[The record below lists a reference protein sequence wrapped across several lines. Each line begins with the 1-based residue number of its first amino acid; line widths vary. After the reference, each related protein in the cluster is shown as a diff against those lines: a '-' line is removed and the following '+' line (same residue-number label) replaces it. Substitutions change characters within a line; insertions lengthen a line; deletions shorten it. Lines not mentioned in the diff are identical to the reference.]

1 MPHPGEEISPPA
13 AGFLTPQLTREG
25 FLYWICLAAV
35 LLLLV
40 LLGVIG
46 LNLGGMAWESRWF
59 RRLSLLGVVLIT
71 GLLVASWFLL
81 TGQVRERRQAEKQLL
96 EYQEQLQYLASQL
109 SLAEE
114 RERRRLAVF
123 LHDHIGQKL
132 AIASIKLG
140 QVQACL
146 EQGNGPA
153 LAAQLEE
160 LRQLLKETIQ
170 ETKSVTFQISSPIL
184 HELGLE
190 AALEWQT
197 EEIQQKHGLITYFED
212 DQLEK
217 PLTPDLKILLFQ
229 AATELMLNVVKHA
242 HARQLQVSVWREGDQ
257 LRLGVY
263 DDGIGF
269 APQQLDWH
277 QGRKTGFG
285 LFSIRGTA
293 PPLRGAIGGAI
304 QAGAWHP
311 GNHDGASGGGGK

>member
-1 MPHPGEEISPPA
+1 M
-13 AGFLTPQLTREG
+13 LQLTREG
-25 FLYWICLAAV
+25 LHYWICLVAV

-40 LLGVIG
+40 LLGAIG
-46 LNLGGMAWESRWF
+46 LNLGGMDWESKWF
-59 RRLSLLGVVLIT
+59 RRLSLLGVVLSAS
-71 GLLVASWFLL
+71 LLAASWFLL
-81 TGQVRERRQAEKQLL
+81 TGQVRDRRQAEKQLL
-96 EYQEQLQYLASQL
+96 EYQEQLQSLASQL

-140 QVQACL
+140 QVQASL
-146 EQGNGPA
+146 GQGNGPA

-170 ETKSVTFQISSPIL
+170 ETKSVTFQLSSPIL
-184 HELGLE
+184 YDLGLE

-197 EEIQQKHGLITYFED
+197 EEIQKKHGVITYFED
-212 DQLEK
+212 DHREK
-217 PLTPDLKILLFQ
+217 PLTPNLKILLFQ

-242 HARQLQVSVWREGDQ
+242 HARQLQVSVWREGEH

-269 APQQLDWH
+269 APKHLDWH
-277 QGRKTGFG
+277 QGCTTGFG
-285 LFSIRGTA
+285 LFSIRERLRPFGGQLEVQSQPGHGTQVIMTV
-293 PPLRGAIGGAI
+293 PLAEVDSRKGGS
-304 QAGAWHP
+304 H
-311 GNHDGASGGGGK
+311 GG